1 MSLGMIGR
9 RNILRLLGALLI
21 ALTFSCLPPR
31 AFALDTGQTKRVGS
45 LVVYLGAMPAE
56 IVKGHP
62 STHPEARMHGGP
74 PRGRHEYHLVVAIF
88 DGASGARVEDAK
100 LSARVSAIGLAGPK
114 KALEPMQIAGTVTYG
129 NYFDLP
135 DKGPYTINL
144 VIERPRGTVRV
155 DFMYEHN

>member
-1 MSLGMIGR
+1 MSLGLIGR
-9 RNILRLLGALLI
+9 ANIPWLLGTLLI
-21 ALTFSCLPPR
+21 ALALSCISPG
-31 AFALDTGQTKRVGS
+31 AFALDTGQTKTVGG
-45 LVVYLGAMPAE
+45 LVVYLGAIPAE

-62 STHPEARMHGGP
+62 SSHPEIRMHGGP

-100 LSARVSAIGLAGPK
+100 LSARVSAIGLVGST
-114 KALEPMQIAGTVTYG
+114 KALEPMQIAGTTTFG

-135 DKGPYTINL
+135 DKGLYTINL

-155 DFMYEHN
+155 NFVYEHN